1 MIVTTTTR
9 PHAPPGTVVHVAGEV
24 DTYAAD
30 DLRKQLGR
38 LPVEPDGVVQ
48 LDLSAVTFMSC
59 TALSVLAEAH
69 ARLGPRLVVD
79 GKSSV
84 VRRLLQLTG
93 RTSSFPEWAR
103 NGVGDG
109 PADGDPL
116 RIGETRARAWTFSRN
131 DVARVRGLLMAVHG
145 CDDAQAWHMLALAA
159 ARHGISVGELAQLL
173 IRAHRGAPS
182 SAAAAAAL
190 TVLMRR
196 PVEPADYGYVAPAAC
211 DDGRPASDAPGGPAR
226 PAEELM
232 NI

>member
-9 PHAPPGTVVHVAGEV
+9 LHDPPGTVVHVAGEV
-24 DTYAAD
+24 DTYAAA
-30 DLRKQLGR
+30 DLREQLGR

-79 GKSSV
+79 GRSSV
-84 VRRLLQLTG
+84 VRRLLELTG
-93 RTSSFPEWAR
+93 CTSSFPERA
-103 NGVGDG
+103 GDG
-109 PADGDPL
+109 AADGYPL
-116 RIGETRARAWTFSRN
+116 RIGGTRARAWTFSRN
-131 DVARVRGLLMAVHG
+131 DVARVRGLLMALHG
-145 CDDAQAWHMLALAA
+145 CDDEQAWRMLALAA
-159 ARHGISVGELAQLL
+159 ARHGIPVGELAQLL

-196 PVEPADYGYVAPAAC
+196 PVEPADRGYLAPAAC
-211 DDGRPASDAPGGPAR
+211 DDGRPASDAPGGPAQR
-226 PAEELM
+226 VEELM